1 LSARTQPKN
10 SGRPRG
16 DHNFCKNERNKE
28 KPQATG
34 VNTGLLRFLMGG
46 TCDGEGKPITTRQLI
61 ITTPNS
67 TRALLALPWG
77 AFFFAC

>member
-1 LSARTQPKN
+1 VGGPKERVTLEISNSTRARERKPKN

-34 VNTGLLRFLMGG
+34 GQHGASPFLMGG
-46 TCDGEGKPITTRQLI
+46 TCDGEGK
-61 ITTPNS
+61 TPHS
-67 TRALLALPWG
+67 RR
-77 AFFFAC
+77 

>member
-1 LSARTQPKN
+1 VGGPKERVTLEISNSTSARERKPKN

-34 VNTGLLRFLMGG
+34 GQHGASPVPYGG
-46 TCDGEGKPITTRQLI
+46 NL
-61 ITTPNS
+61 
-67 TRALLALPWG
+67 
-77 AFFFAC
+77 